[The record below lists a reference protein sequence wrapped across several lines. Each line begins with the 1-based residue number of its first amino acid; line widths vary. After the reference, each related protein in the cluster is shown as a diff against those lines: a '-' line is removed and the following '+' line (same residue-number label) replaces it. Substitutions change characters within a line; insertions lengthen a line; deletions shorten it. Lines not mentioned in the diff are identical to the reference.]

1 MSPFQNRLSRIASMT
16 RRAAIP
22 VLAAAIAAAPASAH
36 ETGMPHLAHEYE
48 GWVLL
53 AVIVLS
59 LAAGWLVRRVLRR

>member
-1 MSPFQNRLSRIASMT
+1 MSPFPHRLSRIA
-16 RRAAIP
+16 RAAAP
-22 VLAAAIAAAPASAH
+22 MAAALAAAIATAPASAH

-59 LAAGWLVRRVLRR
+59 LAAGWLIRRVLRR